1 MRSVS
6 KGRETAQ
13 LRFQITVW
21 VDIYPPIS
29 EQKIKT
35 SKNEGRFDL
44 VEGKVNY
51 HSTMEFE
58 NMK

>member
-29 EQKIKT
+29 EQKTKT
-35 SKNEGRFDL
+35 SKNEGCFDL

-51 HSTMEFE
+51 HSTMEF
-58 NMK
+58 